1 MTHVFLGALGK
12 HALANVQLVLSCS
25 VFSDL
30 AMEKA
35 EKMKKVTREPTM
47 CEMLGMAGDFS
58 HFNKADPFHVKKRGS
73 SYRTEIRAGITTF
86 LAMAY
91 ILPVNSGMLSI
102 AMGGYRQQLVCATA
116 LAACIGCTLMG
127 LLSNLPF
134 MLAPGMGTNA
144 FFTFTVVLTNGAPWR
159 AALAAV
165 FLAAWVFVVLSLTGL
180 RTLLVRLFP
189 HGVKNAIGAGVGLF
203 LTFIAFQGSEGM
215 GLTVDNPATLV
226 GLNSLS
232 PKNYDA
238 AKLWLSLAE
247 LCLAGVLMVANIRG
261 ALLIGICF
269 GTVVCWIEGAVNGVE
284 HTHLG
289 YPFGSLGDRSVQ
301 GFRIYLPEGFVS
313 APTLEG
319 LVGTVFEGFSAL
331 SDPTT
336 AATFWTAVFT
346 FCYTDLLDSSG
357 TFIAVAKV
365 AGLSDSRGNVPA
377 AKQNMAFLADAC
389 AGMIGSLLGVS
400 TVGTFAES
408 SAGVADGAKTGLAPL
423 VTGTCFF
430 LSVFFSPI
438 VSAVPP
444 LASGPVLA
452 LIGVTM
458 MSSIKDMDWKNA
470 EEAIPAFIAIVTMPY
485 CFSIGYGIVAGLGCW
500 LFFQILL
507 APIRLWRKESPFVRF
522 QDCAAKNDSTL
533 PIMAAPAQRKS
544 TWLEMLGLAGDFSHF
559 NKADP
564 FNVKKVGSDY
574 RTEIRAGLTT
584 FLAMAYILPVNS
596 GMLSIAMGQEFRPQ
610 LVCATALAG
619 CIGCTLM
626 GLLSN
631 LPFMLAPG
639 MGTNAFFTFTVVLT
653 NGMPWKSALAG
664 VFTAGL
670 IFVFLSLTGL
680 RTILVRLFP
689 KGVKSAIGAGVG
701 LFLTL
706 IAFQGSE
713 GMGLTVDNPATLVGL
728 IDLSGDNYD
737 SSKVWLSIAELCIT
751 GVLLAANIRGALLIG
766 IMFGTVVCWI
776 EGAARGVENSAL
788 GYPFGFAGA
797 RTSANGFRIYVPDA
811 FASAPTLDGLA
822 GAVFEG
828 FDALSDPA
836 LLASFWT
843 AVFTFCYTDLLD
855 SSGTFI
861 AVAKVA
867 GLTDSRGNVPTKRQ
881 NMAFLADAASSVIGS
896 MIGVST
902 VGTFAESSAGVADG
916 AKTGLSS
923 LVTAGCFFLSLFF
936 SPIVS
941 AVPPLASGPILALI
955 GVTMMSC
962 IKDMEWDNA
971 EESIPAF
978 FSIVVMPYTF
988 SIGYGIVGGLLC
1000 WLVFQILLMPIRLI
1014 RKENPFIRFQ
1024 ELLNDLFSEDSGEPQ
1039 PEQPKEVEG
1048 EVTA

>member
-1 MTHVFLGALGK
+1 M
-12 HALANVQLVLSCS
+12 
-25 VFSDL
+25 
-30 AMEKA
+30 
-35 EKMKKVTREPTM
+35 
-47 CEMLGMAGDFS
+47 
-58 HFNKADPFHVKKRGS
+58 
-73 SYRTEIRAGITTF
+73 
-86 LAMAY
+86 
-91 ILPVNSGMLSI
+91 
-102 AMGGYRQQLVCATA
+102 
-116 LAACIGCTLMG
+116 
-127 LLSNLPF
+127 
-134 MLAPGMGTNA
+134 
-144 FFTFTVVLTNGAPWR
+144 
-159 AALAAV
+159 AAV
-165 FLAAWVFVVLSLTGL
+165 
-180 RTLLVRLFP
+180 
-189 HGVKNAIGAGVGLF
+189 
-203 LTFIAFQGSEGM
+203 
-215 GLTVDNPATLV
+215 
-226 GLNSLS
+226 
-232 PKNYDA
+232 
-238 AKLWLSLAE
+238 
-247 LCLAGVLMVANIRG
+247 
-261 ALLIGICF
+261 
-269 GTVVCWIEGAVNGVE
+269 
-284 HTHLG
+284 
-289 YPFGSLGDRSVQ
+289 
-301 GFRIYLPEGFVS
+301 
-313 APTLEG
+313 
-319 LVGTVFEGFSAL
+319 
-331 SDPTT
+331 
-336 AATFWTAVFT
+336 
-346 FCYTDLLDSSG
+346 
-357 TFIAVAKV
+357 
-365 AGLSDSRGNVPA
+365 
-377 AKQNMAFLADAC
+377 
-389 AGMIGSLLGVS
+389 
-400 TVGTFAES
+400 
-408 SAGVADGAKTGLAPL
+408 
-423 VTGTCFF
+423 
-430 LSVFFSPI
+430 
-438 VSAVPP
+438 
-444 LASGPVLA
+444 
-452 LIGVTM
+452 
-458 MSSIKDMDWKNA
+458 
-470 EEAIPAFIAIVTMPY
+470 
-485 CFSIGYGIVAGLGCW
+485 
-500 LFFQILL
+500 
-507 APIRLWRKESPFVRF
+507 KE
-522 QDCAAKNDSTL
+522 T
-533 PIMAAPAQRKS
+533 RKS
-544 TWLEMLGLAGDFSHF
+544 TWLEVLGLAGDFSHF
-559 NKADP
+559 NRADP
-564 FNVKKVGSDY
+564 FNVKKVGSSY
-574 RTEIRAGLTT
+574 KSEIRAGLTT

-689 KGVKSAIGAGVG
+689 KGVKGAIGAGVG

-728 IDLSGDNYD
+728 IDLSGENYD
-737 SSKVWLSIAELCIT
+737 SAKVWLSIAELCIT

-766 IMFGTVVCWI
+766 IVFGTVVCWI

-788 GYPFGFAGA
+788 GYPFGFTGD
-797 RTSANGFRIYVPDA
+797 RTTANGFRIYVPDA
-811 FASAPTLDGLA
+811 FASAPTLDGLF

-881 NMAFLADAASSVIGS
+881 NMAFLADATSSVIGS
-896 MIGVST
+896 VLGVST

-941 AVPPLASGPILALI
+941 AVPPLASGPVLALI

-962 IKDMEWDNA
+962 IRDMEWDNP
-971 EESIPAF
+971 EEAIPAF